1 MTEES
6 SLSPVLAAIDFS
18 DFSEK
23 VLLKALQLAK
33 CWSAPVI
40 VLHVVHDPAQM
51 PGYYSRYTKKKH
63 LLRIE
68 DMAKEMLEDFM
79 SSVSENNPDIDL
91 ETDFKTMLVT
101 GLPITRILQV
111 IDKIDPAM
119 VVLGSK
125 GNTGLKHL
133 MIGSVAEQI
142 VRLSPVDVTIV
153 K

>member
-1 MTEES
+1 MTTET
-6 SLSPVLAAIDFS
+6 LQSPVLAAIDFS

-23 VLLKALQLAK
+23 TLLKALQLAR
-33 CWSAPVI
+33 CLSAPV
-40 VLHVVHDPAQM
+40 VALHVVHDPAQM

-68 DMAKEMLEDFM
+68 DMAKEMLEDFI
-79 SSVSENNPDIDL
+79 SSVSENHPKIDL
-91 ETDFKTMLVT
+91 NTDFETMLVT
-101 GLPITRILQV
+101 GLPVTRILQV
-111 IDKIDPAM
+111 IEKISPAM

-125 GNTGLKHL
+125 GATGLKHL
-133 MIGSVAEQI
+133 MIGSVAEQV